1 MIGEKT
7 LEKAVAGKRIL
18 IDSNIIIYLTDSI
31 LPFAKLSRRLFGM
44 VERGTAE
51 AVFSILSVAEVMRG
65 PIKNGKMALSAEV
78 HDYLVNF
85 PNSHCQELTRGV
97 LEGVGRNAAVQWE
110 KLRVVDSL
118 IIASGLYADASLF
131 VSNDRHFKQSLPPQ
145 MVLSF
150 E

>member
-65 PIKNGKMALSAEV
+65 LIKNGKMALSAEV
-78 HDYLVNF
+78 HDYNAPGHAEKNGLSSNF
-85 PNSHCQELTRGV
+85 NLQFPLRHRRRWITIAHQIP
-97 LEGVGRNAAVQWE
+97 VGA
-110 KLRVVDSL
+110 
-118 IIASGLYADASLF
+118 
-131 VSNDRHFKQSLPPQ
+131 
-145 MVLSF
+145 
-150 E
+150 